1 VVVGT
6 HLPGSEQNKYEI
18 FYRSRAS
25 MAEVLNV
32 QLRETR
38 GKRNSHRLRQAGST
52 PAVLY
57 GHGEPTV
64 SLTVPTDEIEEAW
77 SHGSRLVTLAGAVT
91 QQALIRE
98 LQWDTWGIH
107 VLHVDFS
114 RISEHE
120 RVEVQVAV
128 ELRGEAPGLKEG
140 GVVEHLLHTVYL
152 ECKATDVPEKLAVN
166 INSLVLHGSITAADL
181 PLPEEATLRCGLDTV
196 VVQCVE
202 PVAELEEDDET
213 AGEVEPEVIGRKP
226 GEEGEAEK

>member
-1 VVVGT
+1 
-6 HLPGSEQNKYEI
+6 
-18 FYRSRAS
+18 

-64 SLTVPTDEIEEAW
+64 SLTVPTHEIETAW
-77 SHGSRLVTLAGAVT
+77 QPGESAGHPRRGGYSASPDP
-91 QQALIRE
+91 R
-98 LQWDTWGIH
+98 DCNGIPGAFN
-107 VLHVDFS
+107 VLHVDFT
-114 RISEHE
+114 RISEDE

-166 INSLVLHGSITAADL
+166 INSLVLHGSITAAEL

-202 PVAELEEDDET
+202 PVAELEEDAE
-213 AGEVEPEVIGRKP
+213 AIGEVEPEVIGRKP
-226 GEEGEAEK
+226 GEEGEGEN

>member
-1 VVVGT
+1 
-6 HLPGSEQNKYEI
+6 
-18 FYRSRAS
+18 

-64 SLTVPTDEIEEAW
+64 SLTVPTHELETAW
-77 SHGSRLVTLAGAVT
+77 HHGSRLVSLAGAVT
-91 QQALIRE
+91 EQALIRE
-98 LQWDTWGIH
+98 LQWDTWGTK
-107 VLHVDFS
+107 VLHVDFT
-114 RISEHE
+114 RISEDE
-120 RVEVQVAV
+120 RVEVEVAV

-140 GVVEHLLHTVYL
+140 GVVEHLLHTVFL

-166 INSLVLHGSITAADL
+166 INSLGLHGSITAAEL

-202 PVAELEEDDET
+202 PAVELEEEGEVT
-213 AGEVEPEVIGRKP
+213 GEVEPEVIGRKP
-226 GEEGEAEK
+226 GEEGEAED